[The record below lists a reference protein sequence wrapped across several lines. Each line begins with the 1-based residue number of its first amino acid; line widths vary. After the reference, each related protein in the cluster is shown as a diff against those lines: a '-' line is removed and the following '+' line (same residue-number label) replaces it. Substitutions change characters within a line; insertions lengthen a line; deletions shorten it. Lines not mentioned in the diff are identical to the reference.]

1 MSASDIPDIRRH
13 MERLAAEGVDVVR
26 VIYPDLIG
34 TDRARDVLLDHLP
47 AACAHGLAFCRAVY
61 HTSPQGDVVPV
72 AGGVDAGLP
81 DVCVRPDLSTLTVL
95 PWEPGVATCLGEV
108 TDPATSAPAPES
120 PRDLLR
126 SVLARCAEHGLRPV
140 VGPELEYFLL
150 EPAPCAPTGWRRSPE
165 TTGAVYT
172 AGLRADPDNHLLR
185 TLRLLRDLRIGVTN
199 GNHEFDGGQY
209 EINLTHSGALDAADR
224 AFRFKAAVK
233 ELARGEGRLAT
244 FMAKPFGDAGG
255 SGFHLHLSC
264 EDLGGDLGG
273 DAGGSAGGSA
283 GGGVGGSAGGSAG
296 EGVGGSAGEDV
307 GGGAGEGVGGGAGE
321 GVGGGAGEG
330 VGGGAGEGVGGGAG
344 GGAGGANV
352 FDDPAGAYGLSATA
366 RHAVAGVLAHAPALA
381 ALANPTVN
389 SYKRFG
395 PDTLAPWLI
404 DWGLDNRSAMLRIP
418 PERGSGARLEL
429 RLGDASANP
438 YLLIAGTLAAALLG
452 VRAGE
457 EPPAPLEGYG
467 YDTAR
472 SALLPPTLSAALD
485 ALEADTALIELLG
498 KGFTTAYLTYKRNE
512 VARFQRHVTDWEF
525 TEYAYHL

>member
-1 MSASDIPDIRRH
+1 VSAHDTPDIRRH
-13 MERLAAEGVDVVR
+13 IERLIADGIDVVR

-34 TDRARDVLLDHLP
+34 TDRARDVLVDHLP
-47 AACAHGLAFCRAVY
+47 SACEHGLAFCKAVY
-61 HTSPQGDVVPV
+61 HTTPQGDVVPV
-72 AGGVDAGLP
+72 PGGLDAGLP
-81 DVCVRPDLSTLTVL
+81 DVCVRPDLTTLSAL

-108 TDPATSAPAPES
+108 TDPATSGPAAES

-126 SVLARCAEHGLRPV
+126 AVLARCAAQGLRPV

-150 EPAPCAPTGWRRSPE
+150 EPAPHSPTGWRRAPE
-165 TTGAVYT
+165 VSGAVYT
-172 AGLRADPDNHLLR
+172 AGLRADPGNHLLR
-185 TLRLLRDLRIGVTN
+185 TLRLLRDLGLGVVT

-209 EINLTHSGALDAADR
+209 EINLTHSEALDAADR

-233 ELARGEGRLAT
+233 ELARKEGNLAT

-264 EDLGGDLGG
+264 QDEEGDN
-273 DAGGSAGGSA
+273 A
-283 GGGVGGSAGGSAG
+283 
-296 EGVGGSAGEDV
+296 
-307 GGGAGEGVGGGAGE
+307 
-321 GVGGGAGEG
+321 
-330 VGGGAGEGVGGGAG
+330 
-344 GGAGGANV
+344 
-352 FDDPAGAYGLSATA
+352 FDDPTGAHGLSATA
-366 RHAVAGVLAHAPALA
+366 RHAVAGILAHAPALT

-404 DWGLDNRSAMLRIP
+404 DWGLDNRSAMVRIP

-438 YLLIAGTLAAALLG
+438 YLIVAGTVAAAVLG
-452 VRAGE
+452 VQAGL

-472 SALLPPTLSAALD
+472 SAVLPKDLPAALD
-485 ALEADTALIELLG
+485 ALEADTALTELLG
-498 KGFTTAYLTYKRNE
+498 KGFTTSYLSYKRNE
-512 VARFQRHVTDWEF
+512 VERFQRHVTDWEF

>member
-1 MSASDIPDIRRH
+1 MSASDTPDIRRH

-26 VIYPDLIG
+26 VVYPDLIG

-47 AACAHGLAFCRAVY
+47 SACEHGLAFCRAVY
-61 HTSPQGDVVPV
+61 HTTPQGDVVPV
-72 AGGVDAGLP
+72 AGGLDAGLP
-81 DVCVRPDLSTLTVL
+81 DVSVRPDLSTTAVL

-126 SVLARCAEHGLRPV
+126 TVLARCAEQGLRPV

-150 EPAPCAPTGWRRSPE
+150 EPAPETPTGWRRAPE

-172 AGLRADPDNHLLR
+172 AGLRADPGNHLLR
-185 TLRLLRDLRIGVTN
+185 TLRALRDLGLGVVT

-209 EINLTHSGALDAADR
+209 EINLTHSPALDAADR

-233 ELARGEGRLAT
+233 ELARQEGNLAT

-264 EDLGGDLGG
+264 EDT
-273 DAGGSAGGSA
+273 
-283 GGGVGGSAGGSAG
+283 
-296 EGVGGSAGEDV
+296 EGRNA
-307 GGGAGEGVGGGAGE
+307 
-321 GVGGGAGEG
+321 
-330 VGGGAGEGVGGGAG
+330 
-344 GGAGGANV
+344 
-352 FDDPAGAYGLSATA
+352 FDDPSGAHGLSATA
-366 RHAVAGVLAHAPALA
+366 RHAIAGILAHAPALA

-404 DWGLDNRSAMLRIP
+404 DWGLDNRSAMVRIP

-438 YLLIAGTLAAALLG
+438 YLLIAGTIAAALLG
-452 VRAGE
+452 VLAGE
-457 EPPAPLEGYG
+457 EPEAPLEGYG

-472 SALLPPTLSAALD
+472 SALLPTSLSAALD
-485 ALEADTALIELLG
+485 ALEADTALTDILG
-498 KGFTTAYLTYKRNE
+498 KDFTTSFLTYKRDE
-512 VARFQRHVTDWEF
+512 VERFGRHVTDWEF

>member
-1 MSASDIPDIRRH
+1 MSAHDIPDIRRH

-26 VIYPDLIG
+26 VMYPDLIG

-47 AACAHGLAFCRAVY
+47 TACEHGLAFCRAVY

-72 AGGVDAGLP
+72 AGGLDAGLP
-81 DVCVRPDLSTLTVL
+81 DVTVRPDLSTLAVL
-95 PWEPGVATCLGEV
+95 PWEPGVAACLGEV

-126 SVLARCAEHGLRPV
+126 TVLARCAEQGLRPV

-150 EPAPCAPTGWRRSPE
+150 EPAPDTPTGWRRSPA
-165 TTGAVYT
+165 TTGAIYT

-185 TLRLLRDLRIGVTN
+185 TLRYLRDLGLGVVT

-224 AFRFKAAVK
+224 SFRFKAAVK
-233 ELARGEGRLAT
+233 ELARKEGRLAT

-264 EDLGGDLGG
+264 ED
-273 DAGGSAGGSA
+273 A
-283 GGGVGGSAGGSAG
+283 
-296 EGVGGSAGEDV
+296 EGRNA
-307 GGGAGEGVGGGAGE
+307 
-321 GVGGGAGEG
+321 
-330 VGGGAGEGVGGGAG
+330 
-344 GGAGGANV
+344 
-352 FDDPAGAYGLSATA
+352 FDEPAGAYGLSAAA
-366 RHAVAGVLAHAPALA
+366 RHAVAGIVAHAPALA

-404 DWGLDNRSAMLRIP
+404 DWGLDNRSAMVRIP
-418 PERGSGARLEL
+418 PERGPGARLEL

-438 YLLIAGTLAAALLG
+438 YLLVAGTIAAALLG
-452 VRAGE
+452 IRAGE

-472 SALLPPTLSAALD
+472 SAVLPADLSAALD
-485 ALEADTALIELLG
+485 ALEADTALADVLG
-498 KGFTTAYLTYKRNE
+498 KGFVSSFLTYKRNE
-512 VARFQRHVTDWEF
+512 VERFRRHVTGWEF

>member
-1 MSASDIPDIRRH
+1 VSAHDTPDIRRH
-13 MERLAAEGVDVVR
+13 IERLIADGIDVVR

-34 TDRARDVLLDHLP
+34 TDRARDVLVDHLP
-47 AACAHGLAFCRAVY
+47 SACEHGLAFCKAVY
-61 HTSPQGDVVPV
+61 HTTPQGDVVPV
-72 AGGVDAGLP
+72 PGGLDAGLP
-81 DVCVRPDLSTLTVL
+81 DVCVRPDLTTLSAL

-108 TDPATSAPAPES
+108 TDPATSGPAAES

-126 SVLARCAEHGLRPV
+126 AVLARCAAQGLRPV

-150 EPAPCAPTGWRRSPE
+150 EPAPQSPTGWRRAPE
-165 TTGAVYT
+165 VSGAVYT
-172 AGLRADPDNHLLR
+172 AGLRADPGNHLLR
-185 TLRLLRDLRIGVTN
+185 TLRLLRDLGLGVVT

-209 EINLTHSGALDAADR
+209 EINLTHSEALDAADR

-233 ELARGEGRLAT
+233 ELARKEGNLAT

-264 EDLGGDLGG
+264 QDEEGDN
-273 DAGGSAGGSA
+273 A
-283 GGGVGGSAGGSAG
+283 
-296 EGVGGSAGEDV
+296 
-307 GGGAGEGVGGGAGE
+307 
-321 GVGGGAGEG
+321 
-330 VGGGAGEGVGGGAG
+330 
-344 GGAGGANV
+344 
-352 FDDPAGAYGLSATA
+352 FDDPTGAHGLSATA
-366 RHAVAGVLAHAPALA
+366 RHAVAGILAHAPALT

-404 DWGLDNRSAMLRIP
+404 DWGLDNRSAMVRIP

-438 YLLIAGTLAAALLG
+438 YLIVAGTVAAAVLG
-452 VRAGE
+452 VQAGL

-472 SALLPPTLSAALD
+472 SAVLPKDLPAALD
-485 ALEADTALIELLG
+485 ALEADTALTELLG
-498 KGFTTAYLTYKRNE
+498 KGFTTSYLSYKRNE
-512 VARFQRHVTDWEF
+512 VERFQRHVTDWEF

>member
-1 MSASDIPDIRRH
+1 MSASDTPEIRRH

-26 VIYPDLIG
+26 VVYPDLIG

-47 AACAHGLAFCRAVY
+47 TACAHGLAFCRAVY
-61 HTSPQGDVVPV
+61 HTTPQGDVVPV
-72 AGGVDAGLP
+72 AGGLDAGLP
-81 DVCVRPDLSTLTVL
+81 DVQVRPDLSTLAVL
-95 PWEPGVATCLGEV
+95 PWEPGVAACLGEV
-108 TDPATSAPAPES
+108 VDPATSAPAPES

-126 SVLARCAEHGLRPV
+126 TVLARCAEQGLRPI

-150 EPAPCAPTGWRRSPE
+150 EPAPGTPTGWRRSPQ

-172 AGLRADPDNHLLR
+172 AGLRSDPDNHLLR
-185 TLRLLRDLRIGVTN
+185 TLRLLRDLGLGVVT

-209 EINLTHSGALDAADR
+209 EINLTHSEALDAADR

-233 ELARGEGRLAT
+233 ELARKEGNLAT

-264 EDLGGDLGG
+264 ETADE
-273 DAGGSAGGSA
+273 
-283 GGGVGGSAGGSAG
+283 
-296 EGVGGSAGEDV
+296 EGARN
-307 GGGAGEGVGGGAGE
+307 A
-321 GVGGGAGEG
+321 
-330 VGGGAGEGVGGGAG
+330 
-344 GGAGGANV
+344 

-366 RHAVAGVLAHAPALA
+366 RHALAGILAHAPALA

-438 YLLIAGTLAAALLG
+438 YLLIAGTIAAALLG

-467 YDTAR
+467 YDTDR
-472 SALLPPTLSAALD
+472 SAMLPTTLTGALD
-485 ALEADTALIELLG
+485 ALEADTALADVLG
-498 KGFTTAYLTYKRNE
+498 KEFTASFLTYKRNE
-512 VARFQRHVTDWEF
+512 VERFQRHVTDWEF

>member
-1 MSASDIPDIRRH
+1 MSAHDTPDIRRH
-13 MERLAAEGVDVVR
+13 IERLTADGIDVVR

-34 TDRARDVLLDHLP
+34 TDRARDVLVDHLP
-47 AACAHGLAFCRAVY
+47 SACEHGLAFCRAVY
-61 HTSPQGDVVPV
+61 HTTPQGDVVPV
-72 AGGVDAGLP
+72 PGGLDAGLP
-81 DVCVRPDLSTLTVL
+81 DVCVRPDLTTLSAL

-108 TDPATSAPAPES
+108 TDPATSGPAAES

-126 SVLARCAEHGLRPV
+126 AVLARCAAQGLRPV

-150 EPAPCAPTGWRRSPE
+150 EPAPQTPTGWRRAPE
-165 TTGAVYT
+165 VSGAVYT
-172 AGLRADPDNHLLR
+172 AGLRADPGNHLLR
-185 TLRLLRDLRIGVTN
+185 TLRLLRDLGLGVVT

-209 EINLTHSGALDAADR
+209 EINLTHSEALDAADR

-233 ELARGEGRLAT
+233 ELARKEGNLAT

-264 EDLGGDLGG
+264 QDE
-273 DAGGSAGGSA
+273 
-283 GGGVGGSAGGSAG
+283 
-296 EGVGGSAGEDV
+296 E
-307 GGGAGEGVGGGAGE
+307 
-321 GVGGGAGEG
+321 
-330 VGGGAGEGVGGGAG
+330 
-344 GGAGGANV
+344 GANA
-352 FDDPAGAYGLSATA
+352 FDDPTGAHGLSATA
-366 RHAVAGVLAHAPALA
+366 RHAVAGILAHAPALT

-404 DWGLDNRSAMLRIP
+404 DWGLDNRSAMVRIP

-438 YLLIAGTLAAALLG
+438 YLIVAGTVAAALLG
-452 VRAGE
+452 VQAGL

-472 SALLPPTLSAALD
+472 SAVLPKDLPAALD
-485 ALEADTALIELLG
+485 ALEADTALTELLG
-498 KGFTTAYLTYKRNE
+498 KGFTTSYLSYKHNE
-512 VARFQRHVTDWEF
+512 VERFQRHVTDWEF

>member
-1 MSASDIPDIRRH
+1 MSASDTPDIRRH

-47 AACAHGLAFCRAVY
+47 SASEHGLAFCRAVY

-72 AGGVDAGLP
+72 AGGLDAGLP
-81 DVCVRPDLSTLTVL
+81 DVCVRPDLSTATPL

-108 TDPATSAPAPES
+108 TDPATGGPAPES

-126 SVLARCAEHGLRPV
+126 TVLARCSEQGLRPV

-150 EPAPCAPTGWRRSPE
+150 EPAPGTSTGWRRSPE
-165 TTGAVYT
+165 ATGAVYT
-172 AGLRADPDNHLLR
+172 AGLRADPGNHLLR
-185 TLRLLRDLRIGVTN
+185 TLRQLRDLGLGVVT

-209 EINLTHSGALDAADR
+209 EINLTHSEALDAADR

-233 ELARGEGRLAT
+233 ELARKEGNMAT

-264 EDLGGDLGG
+264 G
-273 DAGGSAGGSA
+273 DA
-283 GGGVGGSAGGSAG
+283 
-296 EGVGGSAGEDV
+296 EGHNA
-307 GGGAGEGVGGGAGE
+307 
-321 GVGGGAGEG
+321 
-330 VGGGAGEGVGGGAG
+330 
-344 GGAGGANV
+344 
-352 FDDPAGAYGLSATA
+352 FDDPSGAYGLSVTA
-366 RHAVAGVLAHAPALA
+366 RHAMAGILAHAPALA

-404 DWGLDNRSAMLRIP
+404 DWGLDNRSAMVRIP

-438 YLLIAGTLAAALLG
+438 YLLIAGTIAAALLG
-452 VRAGE
+452 IQEGE

-467 YDTAR
+467 YDTAK
-472 SALLPPTLSAALD
+472 SALLPASLPASLD
-485 ALEADTALIELLG
+485 ALEADTALTDVLG
-498 KGFTTAYLTYKRNE
+498 KDFTTSFLTYKRNE
-512 VARFQRHVTDWEF
+512 VERFQRHVTDWEF

>member
-1 MSASDIPDIRRH
+1 MSASDTPDIRRH

-26 VIYPDLIG
+26 VVYPDLIG

-47 AACAHGLAFCRAVY
+47 SACDHGLAFCRAVY
-61 HTSPQGDVVPV
+61 HTSPQGDVAAV
-72 AGGVDAGLP
+72 AGGLDAGLP
-81 DVCVRPDLSTLTVL
+81 DVTVRPDLSTLAVL
-95 PWEPGVATCLGEV
+95 PWEPGVAACLGEV
-108 TDPATSAPAPES
+108 TDPATGAPAPES

-126 SVLARCAEHGLRPV
+126 AVLARAAEQGLRPV

-150 EPAPCAPTGWRRSPE
+150 EPAPGTPTGWRRSPE

-172 AGLRADPDNHLLR
+172 AGLRADPANHLLR
-185 TLRLLRDLRIGVTN
+185 TLRHLRDLGLGVVT

-209 EINLTHSGALDAADR
+209 EINLTHSAALDAADR

-233 ELARGEGRLAT
+233 ELARQEGNLAT

-264 EDLGGDLGG
+264 DASDED
-273 DAGGSAGGSA
+273 
-283 GGGVGGSAGGSAG
+283 
-296 EGVGGSAGEDV
+296 
-307 GGGAGEGVGGGAGE
+307 GARNA
-321 GVGGGAGEG
+321 
-330 VGGGAGEGVGGGAG
+330 
-344 GGAGGANV
+344 
-352 FDDPAGAYGLSATA
+352 FDDPAGSYGLSATA
-366 RHAVAGVLAHAPALA
+366 RHAVAGIVAHAPALA

-404 DWGLDNRSAMLRIP
+404 DWGLDNRSTMVRIP

-438 YLLIAGTLAAALLG
+438 YLLIAGTVAAALLG
-452 VRAGE
+452 VRAGQ
-457 EPPAPLEGYG
+457 EPPSPLEGYG
-467 YDTAR
+467 YDTSRA
-472 SALLPPTLSAALD
+472 ALLPQSLSAALD
-485 ALEADTALIELLG
+485 ALEADTALTDVLG
-498 KGFTTAYLTYKRNE
+498 KAFTTSFLTYKRDE
-512 VARFQRHVTDWEF
+512 LARFGRHVTDWEF

>member
-1 MSASDIPDIRRH
+1 MSAHDTPDIRRH
-13 MERLAAEGVDVVR
+13 IERLTADGIDVVR

-34 TDRARDVLLDHLP
+34 TDRARDVLVDHLP
-47 AACAHGLAFCRAVY
+47 SACEHGLAFCRAVY

-72 AGGVDAGLP
+72 AGGLDAGLP
-81 DVCVRPDLSTLTVL
+81 DVCVRPDLSTLAAL
-95 PWEPGVATCLGEV
+95 PWEPGVAVCLGEV
-108 TDPATSAPAPES
+108 TDPATSGPAAES

-126 SVLARCAEHGLRPV
+126 AVLARCAAQGLRPV

-150 EPAPCAPTGWRRSPE
+150 EPAPGTPTGWRRSPE

-172 AGLRADPDNHLLR
+172 AGLRADPGNHLLR
-185 TLRLLRDLRIGVTN
+185 TLRQLRDLGLGVVT
-199 GNHEFDGGQY
+199 GNHEFDGGQF
-209 EINLTHSGALDAADR
+209 EINLTHSEALDAADR

-233 ELARGEGRLAT
+233 ELARGEGNLAT

-264 EDLGGDLGG
+264 QDEEGGN
-273 DAGGSAGGSA
+273 A
-283 GGGVGGSAGGSAG
+283 
-296 EGVGGSAGEDV
+296 
-307 GGGAGEGVGGGAGE
+307 
-321 GVGGGAGEG
+321 
-330 VGGGAGEGVGGGAG
+330 
-344 GGAGGANV
+344 
-352 FDDPAGAYGLSATA
+352 FDDPTGAHGLSATA
-366 RHAVAGVLAHAPALA
+366 RYALAGILAHAPALA

-404 DWGLDNRSAMLRIP
+404 DWGLDNRSAMVRVP
-418 PERGSGARLEL
+418 PERGSGSRLEL

-438 YLLIAGTLAAALLG
+438 YLIVAGTLAAALLG
-452 VRAGE
+452 IQAGE

-472 SALLPPTLSAALD
+472 SEVLPKDLPAALD
-485 ALEADTALIELLG
+485 ALEADTALADLLG
-498 KGFTTAYLTYKRNE
+498 KGFTSSYLTYKRNE
-512 VARFQRHVTDWEF
+512 VDRFQRHVTDWEF